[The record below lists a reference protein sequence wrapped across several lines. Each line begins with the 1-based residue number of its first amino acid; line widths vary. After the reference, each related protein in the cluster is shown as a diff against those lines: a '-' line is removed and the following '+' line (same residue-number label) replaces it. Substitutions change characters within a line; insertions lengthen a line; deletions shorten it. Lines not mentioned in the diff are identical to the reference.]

1 MKFIA
6 LVSLAAAVLALSEA
20 APNPNG
26 HSVPLTRNPHFKH
39 NTHAQ
44 IAKLNRRY
52 PGMNILKGSTGNVPL
67 TNVHPDLEYYGSVS
81 VGSPAQVVK
90 LDFDTVRLVRY
101 LVPLQYLHYR
111 CLQEAYPV
119 QLLQVLDLQE
129 GWPSME
135 DFLR

>member
-90 LDFDTVRLVRY
+90 LDFDTGSS
-101 LVPLQYLHYR
+101 
-111 CLQEAYPV
+111 
-119 QLLQVLDLQE
+119 DI
-129 GWPSME
+129 WFPSSTCTTAACKKHTRFNSSKSSTFKK
-135 DFLR
+135 DG